1 MGCGEFT
8 NSDGRIQENTARIT
22 ANGQTCNVEFRGTLR
37 ARPGDNRPFVGVPT
51 SRCADVRCPDRIDR
65 TSLCRGRDHNQ
76 EICNPPRNA
85 PNLSESY
92 FSFFNNE

>member
-8 NSDGRIQENTARIT
+8 NSDGRIQENTVRIT
-22 ANGQTCNVEFRGTLR
+22 ANGQICDVEFSGTLR
-37 ARPGDNRPFVGVPT
+37 ARPGDNRPFVGVPQ
-51 SRCADVRCPDRIDR
+51 SQCADVPCPDSFDQR
-65 TSLCRGRDHNQ
+65 SLCRGRDHNQ